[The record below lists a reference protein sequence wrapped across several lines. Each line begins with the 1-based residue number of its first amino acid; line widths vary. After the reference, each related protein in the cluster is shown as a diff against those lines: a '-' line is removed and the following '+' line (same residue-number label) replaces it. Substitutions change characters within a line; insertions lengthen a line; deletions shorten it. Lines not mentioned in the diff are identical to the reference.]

1 MVPKTW
7 PSTFPDPKFKR
18 EINNPIVF
26 YTCFSFFCIIFSF
39 WSTLFCI
46 LFVNTF
52 HIAHLNFPFISIDL
66 SLLTLSILLYSIRRS
81 QWTVSWKVSVI
92 WSRNNIR
99 KISTWLILVMRMNSR
114 KHGIMSILEIWR
126 VITKSPR
133 VVMQHLVMK
142 VGRRLSVSIL
152 LGVITSVGTF
162 TSIKATLKQNVNLR
176 FPQKDVRAIDFIT
189 ICIQNIEVI
198 DEIGHSSW

>member
-7 PSTFPDPKFKR
+7 PSSFPGPKFKR
-18 EINNPIVF
+18 ETNNPIVF

-52 HIAHLNFPFISIDL
+52 HIAHLNFAFISIDL

-92 WSRNNIR
+92 WSRIFAKFLHDSYWPYEDEFKKAWNQVNFRNMTRNHEITTCCHATSSLESRETTFSKHSLRCDNICWH
-99 KISTWLILVMRMNSR
+99 I
-114 KHGIMSILEIWR
+114 H
-126 VITKSPR
+126 
-133 VVMQHLVMK
+133 
-142 VGRRLSVSIL
+142 
-152 LGVITSVGTF
+152 
-162 TSIKATLKQNVNLR
+162 KATLKQNVNLR